1 MYPDIME
8 YFIKQDMISVEAKVD
23 LNATLQI
30 DNFIKE
36 SRTENTYLN

>member
-8 YFIKQDMISVEAKVD
+8 FFIKQDMISVEAKVD

-30 DNFIKE
+30 NNFIKE
-36 SRTENTYLN
+36 SRTENTCIS